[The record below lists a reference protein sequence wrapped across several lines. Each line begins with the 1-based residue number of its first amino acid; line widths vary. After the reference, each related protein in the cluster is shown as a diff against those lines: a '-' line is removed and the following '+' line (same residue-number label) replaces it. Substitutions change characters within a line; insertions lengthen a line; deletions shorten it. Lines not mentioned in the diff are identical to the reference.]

1 MKKKAASKDTGVR
14 MKTENDANDQ
24 YDKKK
29 TLLSLWSKG
38 YIYQFIMYFA
48 KLELCPLLV
57 YESMDPSRMNF

>member
-14 MKTENDANDQ
+14 MKTENEANDQ

-38 YIYQFIMYFA
+38 SIYQFILCFA
-48 KLELCPLLV
+48 KLELCLLLNYV
-57 YESMDPSRMNF
+57 YE